1 MAPKKTT
8 FKAFEIEQKIG
19 VNIEF
24 NINPDFLFD
33 LKELSMPS
41 FWVRFNRNEYRPLE
55 EGALKK
61 KTPSRRRGR

>member
-1 MAPKKTT
+1 MAPKKAT

-41 FWVRFNRNEYRPLE
+41 FWVRFNRNEYITPRKRIENRP
-55 EGALKK
+55 K
-61 KTPSRRRGR
+61 

>member
-1 MAPKKTT
+1 MAPKRTT

-33 LKELSMPS
+33 LKELSMES
-41 FWVRFNRNEYRPLE
+41 FL
-55 EGALKK
+55 GAIEVERVYTHVDI
-61 KTPSRRRGR
+61 TPQKRIEIWPK